1 MNARLTDALCEDRRR
16 AVETTSENE
25 LFQQLHD
32 QTELTAQTEPIS
44 DFPDRSRA
52 ATPRAWLADRQTA
65 KQLVP
70 LPLIPTAGQCSAD
83 N

>member
-1 MNARLTDALCEDRRR
+1 MRFAKTAVARSKQPPKMNSSSKL
-16 AVETTSENE
+16 N
-25 LFQQLHD
+25 D

-52 ATPRAWLADRQTA
+52 ATLRAWLADRQTA